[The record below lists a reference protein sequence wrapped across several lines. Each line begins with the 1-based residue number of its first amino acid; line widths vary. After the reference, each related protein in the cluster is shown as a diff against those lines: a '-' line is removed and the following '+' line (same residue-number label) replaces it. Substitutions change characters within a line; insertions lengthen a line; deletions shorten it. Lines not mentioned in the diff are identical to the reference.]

1 MNFNRFTNII
11 DNNNATQI
19 MTTIT
24 ISNIKSP
31 KNSKEQ

>member
-1 MNFNRFTNII
+1 MNFNKFTNII

-19 MTTIT
+19 MTTII
-24 ISNIKSP
+24 ISNIKSH